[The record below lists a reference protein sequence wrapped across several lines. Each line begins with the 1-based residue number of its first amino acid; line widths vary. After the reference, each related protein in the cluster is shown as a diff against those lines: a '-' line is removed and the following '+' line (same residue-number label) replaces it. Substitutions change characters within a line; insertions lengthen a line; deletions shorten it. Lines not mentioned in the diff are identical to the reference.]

1 MKSERRKILEQML
14 WDLMTEDYDPY
25 ARELYGDS
33 IREEI
38 AAMSDEEIEQ
48 CLREGI

>member
-14 WDLMTEDYDPY
+14 WDLMIQDYSEY
-25 ARELYGDS
+25 ARELHGDS
-33 IREEI
+33 LREEI

-48 CLREGI
+48 CLKEGI